1 MPLNNQ
7 RVDEEIKKKIQ
18 NCLKE
23 VKVETQQHTKP
34 FGKNPKLHQE
44 ARLTET
50 APASDTEGKLG

>member
-18 NCLKE
+18 NCLKQ
-23 VKVETQQHTKP
+23 VKVETQHIKP